1 MGRCGGTLRF
11 DKLCPRQSLDAKPI
25 GGAPRKGG
33 SGEGSAG
40 TELLSSPPLP
50 GEATSLPQPNSDTAS
65 DAAADAA
72 SDAEKTD
79 AQGTSPK
86 SVYLVAANPMPG
98 GNQGTLVSQRPDS
111 GNTLPLRSA

>member
-1 MGRCGGTLRF
+1 MSASASGISF
-11 DKLCPRQSLDAKPI
+11 I
-25 GGAPRKGG
+25 VGG

-79 AQGTSPK
+79 AQGISPK